1 MATIEPRSN
10 VPSLRCHSAR
20 APFGHHVSPPVV
32 STTGIAVAPASVA
45 TTPSGTGSPGIGA
58 EHNPK
63 CLGCEAVC
71 WLISADV
78 TDHIVPR
85 RENRSLF
92 WDEADLQS
100 ACAWHHDTVEQ
111 RLEARHRSGAI
122 DASALRLDSAGAIA
136 LDRR

>member
-1 MATIEPRSN
+1 MSQR
-10 VPSLRCHSAR
+10 PSTFRPPCQPAGRRAACRQYDRDRGSAR
-20 APFGHHVSPPVV
+20 KRSYDAKWDRVSRDWRR
-32 STTGIAVAPASVA
+32 A
-45 TTPSGTGSPGIGA
+45 
-58 EHNPK
+58 HPK

-100 ACAWHHDTVEQ
+100 ACAWHHDTVKQ